1 RITKRMQ
8 IVDPPTD
15 LIDRKR
21 DLRYRDESK
30 IVLEFH
36 LYRIGQE
43 HHPVRRIE
51 GEYADLP
58 LQLGSRLLIRIG
70 GLEAAQI
77 RDRELR
83 FNRIQIID
91 RIDRQLAVR
100 AGYLVRSAG
109 DGSKRTD
116 RHVRK
121 PDRKL
126 RFELD

>member
-1 RITKRMQ
+1 
-8 IVDPPTD
+8 
-15 LIDRKR
+15 
-21 DLRYRDESK
+21 SK

-126 RFELD
+126 RFELDRSILQDAELLRLRIDISQASQLFLRA